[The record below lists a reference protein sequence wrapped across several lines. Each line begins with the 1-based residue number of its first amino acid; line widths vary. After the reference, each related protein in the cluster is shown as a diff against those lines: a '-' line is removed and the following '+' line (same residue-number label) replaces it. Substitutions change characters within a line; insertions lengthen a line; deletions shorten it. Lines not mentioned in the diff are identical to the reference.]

1 MIETIVIAT
10 SISLLLALSLYL
22 AVANIKLRKNYAI
35 LSATLTQSMLD
46 QTLIESELKAAL
58 VEIEQ
63 REIENTD
70 GFVKFLSESREYA
83 FRYIE
88 EAQEK
93 LVDFQKAV
101 EPMFAWATS
110 YGLVLGESAHTK
122 MVDDIYQEYLKL
134 KTIIPDEQGETNER
148 NN

>member
-1 MIETIVIAT
+1 MIETVIVGV
-10 SISLLLALSLYL
+10 SISLLLILSLYL
-22 AVANIKLRKNYAI
+22 AVTNIKLRRNWKVI
-35 LSATLTQSMLD
+35 SGELMQSLLD
-46 QTLIESELKAAL
+46 QTLIERELKDAL

-70 GFVKFLSESREYA
+70 GFVKFLSESRESA
-83 FRYIE
+83 FKYIE
-88 EAQEK
+88 ETQQK

-101 EPMFAWATS
+101 EPMFDWSRS
-110 YGLVLGESAHTK
+110 YGLVLGENSHTK
-122 MVDDIYQEYLKL
+122 TVEDIYQEYLKL